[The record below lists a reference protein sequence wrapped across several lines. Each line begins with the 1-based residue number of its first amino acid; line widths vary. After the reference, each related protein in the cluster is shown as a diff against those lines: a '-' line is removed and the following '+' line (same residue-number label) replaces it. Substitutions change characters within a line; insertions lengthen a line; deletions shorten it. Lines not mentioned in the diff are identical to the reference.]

1 MEGIGCSLFVPS
13 SGRTYDIVSKTS
25 STGNGRFKEEEYSS
39 TIYPIDGLDI
49 IYNGNVALPDRPSLS
64 AKVSFPA
71 LVGEPSGSNLHQKGY
86 ELVLHHLYMLKDDNV
101 RKRARRGIEALL
113 HVISCDVDRQCSK
126 IPSKVVVKAIAL
138 SIPAHWTLEFED
150 LYREMVRKAFSK
162 YQGDIF
168 FLTEAEALAHYL
180 YREHRP
186 VLVPDSYDDAGARV
200 LIMDFGGHNNIAAG
214 SDEDP
219 GFYHLTKPGDAGGGS
234 EQWEHYIAED
244 CIRILANEG
253 YIDSDEDATPQQRQ
267 KILDDFNRFKRNH
280 CEDTDADFEF
290 QYLAPKGRT
299 EKLVLEAVRI
309 TAAHEKA
316 FDSAL
321 QKANSMIKEAAA
333 LSNKTARIIVTG
345 GSVKSKLTKDR
356 LEQRCQKHEMSDG
369 LEFIGEQGISE
380 LNMRIAHGAA
390 YAIAYQLSVR
400 DFIDR
405 GAAFGMQLRSI
416 GPRTPHPDAQ
426 LWDSEAT
433 LLFFKGSASAF
444 GRAVSVQGR
453 WSFRV
458 DITEGEGGMV
468 FKLEGY
474 GEDYVRSD
482 RVLIKKTW
490 LFPMY
495 MNIGANAAHLGNAD
509 EPPETIFAELW
520 GDLGS
525 LRKGPTHAPTNKRS
539 RVSSKKPPA
548 VPEVSQAHPTPK
560 EPPQPS
566 PTPGLS
572 SPTQEAAVHST
583 EAGMSLEGD
592 AGSEGTTATGT
603 LDEFNGVSFTSIN
616 RERNLRDVGAQSLGL
631 IEMFSASD
639 ATGLGYDTGKS
650 KESRTWWDD
659 EGGNYF

>member
-1 MEGIGCSLFVPS
+1 
-13 SGRTYDIVSKTS
+13 
-25 STGNGRFKEEEYSS
+25 
-39 TIYPIDGLDI
+39 
-49 IYNGNVALPDRPSLS
+49 
-64 AKVSFPA
+64 
-71 LVGEPSGSNLHQKGY
+71 
-86 ELVLHHLYMLKDDNV
+86 
-101 RKRARRGIEALL
+101 
-113 HVISCDVDRQCSK
+113 
-126 IPSKVVVKAIAL
+126 
-138 SIPAHWTLEFED
+138 
-150 LYREMVRKAFSK
+150 
-162 YQGDIF
+162 
-168 FLTEAEALAHYL
+168 
-180 YREHRP
+180 
-186 VLVPDSYDDAGARV
+186 
-200 LIMDFGGHNNIAAG
+200 
-214 SDEDP
+214 
-219 GFYHLTKPGDAGGGS
+219 
-234 EQWEHYIAED
+234 
-244 CIRILANEG
+244 
-253 YIDSDEDATPQQRQ
+253 
-267 KILDDFNRFKRNH
+267 
-280 CEDTDADFEF
+280 
-290 QYLAPKGRT
+290 
-299 EKLVLEAVRI
+299 
-309 TAAHEKA
+309 
-316 FDSAL
+316 
-321 QKANSMIKEAAA
+321 MIKEAAA

-416 GPRTPHPDAQ
+416 GPRTPHPDAE
-426 LWDSEAT
+426 LWDNEAT
-433 LLFFKGSASAF
+433 LLFSKGRPQRSVEPFLCTGRGEFRIICDPFFKDNTEKTLSYQRCYNFLYLGCL
-444 GRAVSVQGR
+444 RQGR

-525 LRKGPTHAPTNKRS
+525 LRKGPTHASTNKRS
-539 RVSSKKPPA
+539 RVSSKKHPA
-548 VPEVSQAHPTPK
+548 VPDVSQAHLTPK

-566 PTPGLS
+566 PTLGLS
-572 SPTQEAAVHST
+572 SPTQEAAADST
-583 EAGMSLEGD
+583 EAGISLEGD

-616 RERNLRDVGAQSLGL
+616 RGRNLQDVGAQSLGL
-631 IEMFSASD
+631 MEMFSASD
-639 ATGLGYDTGKS
+639 ATGLGYNTEKS
-650 KESRTWWDD
+650 NESRTWWDD
-659 EGGNYF
+659 GGGNYF